1 MVYQLDMN
9 LKINISLITK
19 IIRVIN
25 VINITNIS
33 YKRQSDPRH
42 IDVSIRDKLKT
53 YNEYNN

>member
-9 LKINISLITK
+9 LQINISLITK

-33 YKRQSDPRH
+33 YKRQRDPRH
-42 IDVSIRDKLKT
+42 IGVSIRDKFK
-53 YNEYNN
+53 NV

>member
-42 IDVSIRDKLKT
+42 IGVLIRDKFKMV
-53 YNEYNN
+53 

>member
-9 LKINISLITK
+9 LEINISLITK

-33 YKRQSDPRH
+33 YKRQGDPRL
-42 IDVSIRDKLKT
+42 IDVSIRDKFKT
-53 YNEYNN
+53 I

>member
-1 MVYQLDMN
+1 MN

-33 YKRQSDPRH
+33 YKRQGNTRH
-42 IDVSIRDKLKT
+42 IDVSIRDKFK
-53 YNEYNN
+53 NV

>member
-42 IDVSIRDKLKT
+42 IDVSIRDKFKMA
-53 YNEYNN
+53 